1 MLIRNKQQLINFIED
16 LNGWIENKKSIL
28 FDLNKDVSLDTYYW
42 IDKDYKATVAYL
54 KNYIKNHYYPGVENK
69 LKPKGRIFII
79 LSYNEP
85 FILSI
90 IPILN
95 ALVVGNEVILR
106 PSEGNASFVKMIWQE
121 SGLLDKYGLKLN
133 IVSATHDE
141 ISKII
146 KTVKAV
152 YFFGSFRVAQK
163 ISKICGENYVAFYP
177 EVETAD
183 VKVFNKDELSI
194 ENDANLTIEESFS
207 HSGQTCQRI
216 QGVFVQERFYEN
228 YLKALK
234 QKFIKFCRSS
244 NLQKF
249 MADEYISARDG
260 MIEQLYRDVEKSK
273 PDKMIKLRP
282 VPLLIVKP
290 DIESEFIKNAY
301 FLPVLW
307 IRPFHSKEDL
317 VGLLITRKF
326 FLGLNIQ
333 SVDNDFIEYIKDN
346 THFTRYTVNTTHTN
360 IRPDEGWGGQWPS
373 GFCGYRSW
381 IEYFSDKYVTI
392 EE

>member
-1 MLIRNKQQLINFIED
+1 MLIRNKQQLVNFIED
-16 LNGWIENKKSIL
+16 LNDWIENKKSSL
-28 FDLNKDVSLDTYYW
+28 FDLNKDASLDTYYW
-42 IDKDYKATVAYL
+42 IDEDYKTTVSYL
-54 KNYIKNHYYPGVENK
+54 KNYIKNHYYPGIENK
-69 LKPKGRIFII
+69 LKPKGRILII

-95 ALVVGNEVILR
+95 ALVVDNEVILR

-121 SGLLDKYGLKLN
+121 SGLLDNYDLKLN

-141 ISKII
+141 ISEII

-183 VKVFNKDELSI
+183 VKVFNKDDLSI
-194 ENDANLTIEESFS
+194 ENDANLTMEESFT

-216 QGVFVQERFYEN
+216 QGIFVQERFYDD
-228 YLKALK
+228 YLKVLK
-234 QKFIKFCRSS
+234 QKFTTFCRSS
-244 NLQKF
+244 DLQKF
-249 MADEYISARDG
+249 IADGYISARDG

-273 PDKMIKLRP
+273 PNEMIKLRP

-307 IRPFHSKEDL
+307 IRPFRSKEDL
-317 VGLLITRKF
+317 VDVLNTRKF

-333 SVDNDFIEYIKDN
+333 SDDNYFIEYIKDN

-360 IRPDEGWGGQWPS
+360 IRPDEGWGGYWPS
-373 GFCGYRSW
+373 GFCGYKSW

-392 EE
+392 GE